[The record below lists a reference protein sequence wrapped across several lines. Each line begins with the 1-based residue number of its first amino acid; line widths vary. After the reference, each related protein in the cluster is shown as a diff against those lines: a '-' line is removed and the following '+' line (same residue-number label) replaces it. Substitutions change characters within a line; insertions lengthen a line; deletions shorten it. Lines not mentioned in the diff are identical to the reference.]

1 MTGQRLKF
9 SEKLHAQYGEVV
21 RTRPNELSFIGDN
34 AWKDIYMHRQGYKQ
48 MQKAGI
54 PVSQS
59 KAHAITIAPDD
70 VHARQRRLLSHA
82 FSERA
87 VRRMGTQRSSLSIDT
102 HCSFENKN
110 R

>member
-1 MTGQRLKF
+1 MRGRRLKF
-9 SEKLHAQYGEVV
+9 SKKLHAQYGEVV

-34 AWKDIYMHRQGYKQ
+34 AWKDIYMHRQGHKQ

-54 PVSQS
+54 PVNQNKTHS
-59 KAHAITIAPDD
+59 IIIAPDD

-87 VRRMGTQRSSLSIDT
+87 VSRIDTQNSSL
-102 HCSFENKN
+102 
-110 R
+110 